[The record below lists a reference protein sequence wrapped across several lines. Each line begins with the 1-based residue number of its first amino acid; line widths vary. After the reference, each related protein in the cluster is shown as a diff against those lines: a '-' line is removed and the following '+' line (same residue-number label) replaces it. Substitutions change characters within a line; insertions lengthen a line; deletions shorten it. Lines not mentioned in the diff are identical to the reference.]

1 MILDDLVLNTI
12 DPLPHDV
19 YDYTHLIVIDFIK
32 QTEKA
37 VMIWVKQHRHSD
49 ADSFSGWIP
58 KSVLRVDSNKD
69 LWIADWWKE
78 KEFS

>member
-1 MILDDLVLNTI
+1 
-12 DPLPHDV
+12 
-19 YDYTHLIVIDFIK
+19 
-32 QTEKA
+32 
-37 VMIWVKQHRHSD
+37 MIWAKPYGHSD
-49 ADSFSGWIP
+49 ADSFSGWVP

>member
-12 DPLPHDV
+12 ESLKNDTV
-19 YDYTHLIVIDFIK
+19 YTQLTVIDFIR
-32 QTEKA
+32 QTKIA
-37 VMIWVKQHRHSD
+37 VMIWAKPYGHSD
-49 ADSFSGWIP
+49 ADSFSGWVP